1 MMLINEVLD
10 PARVEPASLDGPA
23 KIGLVVRGFVP
34 ECSEFHQRECR
45 LATYTRESDTVLSDG
60 FVTVR
65 LDLS

>member
-10 PARVEPASLDGPA
+10 PARVELAFLDGLA
-23 KIGLVVRGFVP
+23 KIGLFVRGFVP

-60 FVTVR
+60 FVTVT
-65 LDLS
+65 LQVS